1 MSFILD
7 KPMIVR
13 IVPVLYAILGVFML
27 YVAAINIS
35 DSWFAVISIS
45 IGILCLICLYL
56 IQSRKWYA
64 WHVSMASFVIFAIYI
79 IIVYLETSNTSWL
92 LFLLID
98 LMIILSW
105 AVKFTRQYFDAVA

>member
-13 IVPVLYAILGVFML
+13 IVPVLYAILRVFML
-27 YVAAINIS
+27 YIAAMSTSDLLSTVIYIS
-35 DSWFAVISIS
+35 V
-45 IGILCLICLYL
+45 GILCLVCLFL

-64 WHVSMASFVIFAIYI
+64 WHVSMATFILFAVYI
-79 IIVYLETSNTSWL
+79 IIVYFETSDALWL

-98 LMIILSW
+98 LMIMLSW

>member
-45 IGILCLICLYL
+45 IGILFLICLYL